1 MREIRTV
8 QRIFRRNRPV
18 RAETGTW
25 IAFLAVLA
33 LLTGNLILPVRA
45 EEHAENL
52 RGYEAGETAV
62 SGTDE
67 DSITQS
73 AENGGVHVR
82 KTLRNNGD
90 GTYQIELES
99 WVTGGTR
106 TEQVPTDVV
115 LLMDTS
121 GSMRLPCPGAADRL
135 AALKT
140 AACAFVDSIQE
151 QNAGTDHSEIGR
163 AHV

>member
-18 RAETGTW
+18 RADTGTW
-25 IAFLAVLA
+25 IAFLAVLG

-73 AENGGVHVR
+73 AENGGVPAQSAYM
-82 KTLRNNGD
+82 N
-90 GTYQIELES
+90 
-99 WVTGGTR
+99 
-106 TEQVPTDVV
+106 
-115 LLMDTS
+115 
-121 GSMRLPCPGAADRL
+121 
-135 AALKT
+135 
-140 AACAFVDSIQE
+140 
-151 QNAGTDHSEIGR
+151 
-163 AHV
+163 